1 MTLPMRRRLRLSPI
15 VFGVL
20 LLAGCSTNGSPSSSS
35 PSAVNIGLPA
45 AFTGGTVQYG
55 EPWFQG
61 AQVAA
66 DYINSNG
73 GIMGAQVNLI
83 PVDTGGDPVDAVPA
97 VRRMLALD
105 NISMSLGLS
114 GLDWTDS
121 LSIINAAHMVNFSHI
136 GSPATDHLTYKY
148 SFATG
153 SSDALM
159 GSAMALY
166 ASIKGYHKIALAF
179 DASVGAQTLVPS
191 IMKAAQVLGLTVV
204 ASPAIPLG
212 APSYEAEVL
221 QIMQAH
227 PDVILTQLQ
236 PSLAGTFFQE
246 LVTLGGAANQP
257 VIGSDLTLEK
267 DWFAA
272 VGSKEV
278 QAHIVSLN
286 GSSRT
291 TGIGYQTFLT
301 GYTNRYH
308 TAPPYLGVNSYD
320 GLTIGALAMIDAHST
335 DPSVYVND
343 ILDVT
348 TPGAGKT
355 TVYTFAQGATLLR
368 EGKKIKY
375 YGASGPMVYNQY
387 HRVSGD
393 FTVDQGTSTGLTQ
406 IAVVPADQLNKLVF

>member
-15 VFGVL
+15 AFGVL
-20 LLAGCSTNGSPSSSS
+20 LLAGCSTNGSPSSSA

-153 SSDALM
+153 SS
-159 GSAMALY
+159 G
-166 ASIKGYHKIALAF
+166 G
-179 DASVGAQTLVPS
+179 
-191 IMKAAQVLGLTVV
+191 
-204 ASPAIPLG
+204 
-212 APSYEAEVL
+212 
-221 QIMQAH
+221 
-227 PDVILTQLQ
+227 IL
-236 PSLAGTFFQE
+236 
-246 LVTLGGAANQP
+246 
-257 VIGSDLTLEK
+257 
-267 DWFAA
+267 
-272 VGSKEV
+272 
-278 QAHIVSLN
+278 
-286 GSSRT
+286 
-291 TGIGYQTFLT
+291 
-301 GYTNRYH
+301 
-308 TAPPYLGVNSYD
+308 
-320 GLTIGALAMIDAHST
+320 
-335 DPSVYVND
+335 
-343 ILDVT
+343 
-348 TPGAGKT
+348 
-355 TVYTFAQGATLLR
+355 
-368 EGKKIKY
+368 
-375 YGASGPMVYNQY
+375 
-387 HRVSGD
+387 
-393 FTVDQGTSTGLTQ
+393 
-406 IAVVPADQLNKLVF
+406 